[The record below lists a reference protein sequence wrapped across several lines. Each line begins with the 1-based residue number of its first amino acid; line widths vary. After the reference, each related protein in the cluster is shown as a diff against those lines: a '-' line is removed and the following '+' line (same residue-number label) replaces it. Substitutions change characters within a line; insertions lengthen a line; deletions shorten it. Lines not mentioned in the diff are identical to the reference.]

1 MIIKT
6 TADNL
11 NVSKRKVTDIF
22 LNITRIIDARVKTQA
37 KVENEKSR
45 ASKLGIVCLYSLNN
59 FGDIIEYVK
68 K

>member
-37 KVENEKSR
+37 KSQNDLSK
-45 ASKLGIVCLYSLNN
+45 ASK
-59 FGDIIEYVK
+59 
-68 K
+68 